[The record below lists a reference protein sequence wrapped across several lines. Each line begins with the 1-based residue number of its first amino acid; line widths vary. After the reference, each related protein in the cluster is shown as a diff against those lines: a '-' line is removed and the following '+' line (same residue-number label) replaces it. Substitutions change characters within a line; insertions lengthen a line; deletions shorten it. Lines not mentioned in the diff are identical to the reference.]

1 MFTYRTLSLSSLR
14 KPISRRLL
22 LIIYRHMQH
31 SSKVALTSASLPT
44 LAELAE
50 HTARYVEAG
59 LSGAAN
65 TAKAYAGDLKRFGL
79 WCAEHGLE
87 PLPASVDTLAGF
99 VTNLAES
106 GKKVATIQRHCAA
119 ISKAHALR
127 GLDSPTDDKKFKV
140 LLEGISRVKGVRQKQ
155 APAFSLAVFKRIVKS
170 IDARTVAGQRDKVI
184 LLLGFS
190 GAFRRSE
197 MAALNIEDLSFSEEG
212 LIVDMKKSKT
222 NQLGE
227 NEEKAIFYSPELPL
241 CPIRSLQAWL
251 KVLGRTEGPLL
262 VSLRKNS
269 KLTERRLTDKHLN
282 LIVQRYLGRTFSA
295 HSLRASFV
303 TVAKLAGADDSEV
316 MNQTKHKTSTMIRR
330 YTRLDNVRQHNAA
343 QKLGL

>member
-1 MFTYRTLSLSSLR
+1 MKSTSEIIPAANSLPSLS
-14 KPISRRLL
+14 
-22 LIIYRHMQH
+22 Q
-31 SSKVALTSASLPT
+31 
-44 LAELAE
+44 LAE

-59 LSGAAN
+59 LAGAAN
-65 TAKAYAGDLKRFGL
+65 TAKAYAGDLKRFAA
-79 WCAEHGLE
+79 WCADHHLE

-99 VTNLAES
+99 VTHLAET

-127 GLDSPTDDKKFKV
+127 GVDSPTDDKKFKV

-155 APAFSLAVFKRIVKS
+155 APAFTLASFKRTIKS
-170 IDARTVAGQRDKVI
+170 IDTQTLAGKRDKVI

-197 MAALNIEDLSFSEEG
+197 MAALNLEDLGFSEEG
-212 LIVDMKKSKT
+212 LIVDLKKSKT

-227 NEEKAIFYSPELPL
+227 NEEKAIFYSPELAL
-241 CPIRSLQAWL
+241 CPIRSLQAWMRE
-251 KVLGRTEGPLL
+251 LGRTQGPLF
-262 VSLRKNS
+262 VSLRKNN

-282 LIVQRYLGRTFSA
+282 LIVQRYLGPTFSA

-303 TVAKLAGADDSEV
+303 TVAKLAGADDGEV
-316 MNQTKHKTSTMIRR
+316 MNQTKHKTSEMIRR

>member
-1 MFTYRTLSLSSLR
+1 MEPASEIVAATRHLSSL
-14 KPISRRLL
+14 
-22 LIIYRHMQH
+22 
-31 SSKVALTSASLPT
+31 T
-44 LAELAE
+44 ELAG

-65 TAKAYAGDLKRFGL
+65 TAKAYAGDLKRFGS
-79 WCAEHGLE
+79 WCTDHGLT

-99 VTNLAES
+99 VTHLAET

-127 GLDSPTDDKKFKV
+127 SLDSPTDDKKFKV
-140 LLEGISRVKGVRQKQ
+140 LMEGISRVKGIRQKQ
-155 APAFSLAVFKRIVKS
+155 APAFTLTAFKQIVKN
-170 IDARTVAGQRDKVI
+170 IDAKTIFGLRDRVI
-184 LLLGFS
+184 LLLGFT

-197 MAALNIEDLSFSEEG
+197 LSALNIEDLSFSEEG
-212 LIVDMKKSKT
+212 LIVNLARSKT
-222 NQLGE
+222 NQLGAA
-227 NEEKAIFYSPELPL
+227 EEKAVFYSPELRL
-241 CPIRSLQAWL
+241 CPIRTLQAWL
-251 KVLGRTEGPLL
+251 QRLDRLEGPVF
-262 VSLRKNS
+262 VSFRKGGR
-269 KLTERRLTDKHLN
+269 LTERRLTDHHLN
-282 LIVQRYLGRTFSA
+282 LIVQRYLGVKFSA

-316 MNQTKHKTSTMIRR
+316 MNQTKHKTSEMIRR